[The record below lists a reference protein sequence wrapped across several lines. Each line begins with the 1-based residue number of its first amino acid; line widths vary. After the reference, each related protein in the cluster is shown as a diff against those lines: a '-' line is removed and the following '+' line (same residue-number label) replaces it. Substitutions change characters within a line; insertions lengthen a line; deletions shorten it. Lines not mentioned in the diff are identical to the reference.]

1 MYNAFFYLTKNN
13 EKSNSYPP
21 SRILLL
27 LLFVASFVIRFC
39 AADFEK
45 IIIFYP
51 DELLYYQI
59 AENIAHG
66 NFLNIYNLP
75 TAFQK
80 ILYSL
85 CLAPAFFFESIE
97 SQSHS
102 IAAINALLVSSIIF
116 PTYFIGK
123 LFFENKNKIIF
134 ICFLSILLSDLS
146 YSVTFMSENLFL
158 PLGAWLFY
166 FFIKIILENRLN
178 ILLSILSGILSYALY
193 LCKEVGILLLAAFC
207 AYIVFAKILHLKIN
221 FKEQI
226 KNAFFLVFIFT
237 IVFILSKLTF
247 FYGLNNSYPNQASLS
262 ILKEE
267 GRILFL
273 FYGFFYYLLNI
284 LLGGCFFL
292 VALPALYYK
301 SFNEKTKQLFI
312 FTFSIILVTSITI
325 AYSVTV
331 REDFNLPFPRAHLRY
346 LVYIWIPFLCL
357 FLALFE
363 NKLPKLNLKQK
374 AFLILSALLMV
385 LFYKGTTGSGDHTML
400 GFVYLLLYVPQLHLF
415 WLFKIFLLGITI
427 LFAFQIKNKK
437 IFLKAFLIFFIAL
450 QLFNNIYFSISC
462 RANFEITPNEKTEIA
477 ALKHLIQNN
486 PNKTFLVV
494 GNGVPRAQRAL
505 DSFLNFPNIATI
517 SIANLKSG
525 VVANFAP
532 APLVPS
538 ASYLNYSFMKI
549 DYFIFPNTLEVKM
562 KNSEKILNAELWRVF
577 ENKNNQTIPEFSFE
591 KKEQKNDKFRQW
603 VLQFLKK

>member
-13 EKSNSYPP
+13 EKSNSYPSP
-21 SRILLL
+21 RILLL

-45 IIIFYP
+45 FIIFYP

-116 PTYFIGK
+116 PMYFIGK

-158 PLGAWLFY
+158 PLGAWVFY

-178 ILLSILSGILSYALY
+178 ILLSILSGILSYMLY

-226 KNAFFLVFIFT
+226 KNAF
-237 IVFILSKLTF
+237 
-247 FYGLNNSYPNQASLS
+247 
-262 ILKEE
+262 
-267 GRILFL
+267 
-273 FYGFFYYLLNI
+273 
-284 LLGGCFFL
+284 
-292 VALPALYYK
+292 
-301 SFNEKTKQLFI
+301 LFI
-312 FTFSIILVTSITI
+312 F
-325 AYSVTV
+325 
-331 REDFNLPFPRAHLRY
+331 
-346 LVYIWIPFLCL
+346 
-357 FLALFE
+357 
-363 NKLPKLNLKQK
+363 
-374 AFLILSALLMV
+374 
-385 LFYKGTTGSGDHTML
+385 
-400 GFVYLLLYVPQLHLF
+400 
-415 WLFKIFLLGITI
+415 IFLSYVIC
-427 LFAFQIKNKK
+427 IK
-437 IFLKAFLIFFIAL
+437 
-450 QLFNNIYFSISC
+450 
-462 RANFEITPNEKTEIA
+462 
-477 ALKHLIQNN
+477 
-486 PNKTFLVV
+486 
-494 GNGVPRAQRAL
+494 
-505 DSFLNFPNIATI
+505 
-517 SIANLKSG
+517 
-525 VVANFAP
+525 
-532 APLVPS
+532 
-538 ASYLNYSFMKI
+538 
-549 DYFIFPNTLEVKM
+549 
-562 KNSEKILNAELWRVF
+562 
-577 ENKNNQTIPEFSFE
+577 
-591 KKEQKNDKFRQW
+591 
-603 VLQFLKK
+603 